1 MSKTIYTDF
10 YQVLNIPENAT
21 ESEIRKAYLEQN
33 KLYHPDVLVNKTEE
47 EQNIAKEK
55 LFLAQ
60 EAYENLSN
68 PDKRKVFD
76 LERERRKQVEF
87 MNQNEQQETR
97 NFTEEKKQNK
107 KEKSFSDKSFEDD
120 IEKMKER
127 IKNFEKKNFFSNAK
141 EEKSDYL
148 WEELI
153 KEQKKQQK
161 STEKPKS
168 SEENVQKENK
178 EEKAT
183 IKGDSLEKQKS
194 KAETKTGKSDSEPG
208 KLDFSEIRSLE
219 ENQKQTEKELEY
231 LKQQERKLTK
241 EINLLRQRVHSSH
254 QQEVQERTNRNPKYL
269 EAQEYLNNFE
279 KKRQKFITRLFIS
292 KKDIAKVHQMEKDMR
307 DITEKTYNEV
317 SHDLKQQLEE
327 ASKKFKDLQE
337 KIDIKRNEQKK
348 SQDKYTRHPLYF
360 KYEHFKTM
368 SNLMQENSF
377 TQTPVEEN
385 HKKIA

>member
-87 MNQNEQQETR
+87 MNQNSKQETG
-97 NFTEEKKQNK
+97 NPMEENKQTENKNSFFDDSFNEEYIKKMEEKLKN
-107 KEKSFSDKSFEDD
+107 FEYKNFFTKN
-120 IEKMKER
+120 EKMKG
-127 IKNFEKKNFFSNAK
+127 N
-141 EEKSDYL
+141 YL
-148 WEELI
+148 WEKSI
-153 KEQKKQQK
+153 KEKKEQQK
-161 STEKPKS
+161 ATEKPKS
-168 SEENVQKENK
+168 KEENIKNESKEG
-178 EEKAT
+178 APT
-183 IKGDSLEKQKS
+183 IKEYSFMQQQNS
-194 KAETKTGKSDSEPG
+194 KTETKTE
-208 KLDFSEIRSLE
+208 KLDFSEIRNLE
-219 ENQKQTEKELEY
+219 ENQKQTERELEH
-231 LKQQERKLTK
+231 LKQQERKLIK

-254 QQEVQERTNRNPKYL
+254 QQEVQERISKNPKYL
-269 EAQEYLNNFE
+269 EAQGYLNNFD

-292 KKDIAKVHQMEKDMR
+292 KKDIVKVRQMEKDMR

-317 SHDLKQQLEE
+317 SHELKQQLEE
-327 ASKKFKDLQE
+327 ASKKFEDLQ
-337 KIDIKRNEQKK
+337 KNINIKRNERKK
-348 SQDKYTRHPLYF
+348 TQDKYTRHPLYF

-377 TQTPVEEN
+377 TQTPVEES